1 MFSARRRKKL
11 AKAIDRQAKKLQAKG
26 ISVDL
31 EALRAEYISQHKANG
46 TFSDSDL
53 EDDCMHIDVVG
64 GTESDDDADD
74 ALSAFQSPRSSSD
87 MANNNYAA
95 SDGSNG
101 VGSPTPQLM
110 NHFTG
115 SSGRITGGVNIVGD
129 SGNIHLHNGQ
139 QHDDSSAALL
149 ETRSVLSGDAQE
161 INAQRFL
168 FQTHLTNVTTTT
180 ASPSSLSSSSSSSSS
195 ISSASST
202 TLTTT
207 TPAAATMTMAAA
219 ALSAAVGGGGCS
231 GLSGGT
237 ISRLKL
243 PKPPLDTHPN
253 LQQQQQQTLTSPIS
267 IRRNNPFSIESLLF
281 NHT

>member
-1 MFSARRRKKL
+1 M

-87 MANNNYAA
+87 LANNNYAA

-101 VGSPTPQLM
+101 IGSPTPQLM

-115 SSGRITGGVNIVGD
+115 NNGKIAGANSIDGQNS
-129 SGNIHLHNGQ
+129 NIHLHNGQ
-139 QHDDSSAALL
+139 HDDPVALL
-149 ETRSVLSGDAQE
+149 ETRSILSGETQE
-161 INAQRFL
+161 INASRFL
-168 FQTHLTNVTTTT
+168 FQAHLTNVITTT

-219 ALSAAVGGGGCS
+219 ALSAAVGNGGCS
-231 GLSGGT
+231 GLNGGN

-243 PKPPLDTHPN
+243 PKPPLDSHAN
-253 LQQQQQQTLTSPIS
+253 SLQQQQTLTSPIS